1 MGHGRTAGTPR
12 EIAPSEIA
20 VATGGFHTLAEVG
33 EGGFGKVYRAML
45 SHQPVAIKVC
55 VHWLLLRRVGS
66 CFQSCELP
74 ILGLGHL
81 NDVPPCL
88 LQPPLLQVMA
98 ADGLQGASEFDNER
112 LLLSQLHHAHL
123 VRLLG
128 VCTSTDPPL
137 RALVYELMPGGNVE
151 EQLAHQV

>member
-1 MGHGRTAGTPR
+1 
-12 EIAPSEIA
+12 
-20 VATGGFHTLAEVG
+20 
-33 EGGFGKVYRAML
+33 ML

-55 VHWLLLRRVGS
+55 LLLLLSASEGWPPG
-66 CFQSCELP
+66 FCELP
-74 ILGLGHL
+74 PGSEQSTHL
-81 NDVPPCL
+81 YSMSPATV
-88 LQPPLLQVMA
+88 LQVMA

-112 LLLSQLHHAHL
+112 VLLSKLHHAHL

-151 EQLAHQV
+151 EQLAHQVQKGWV